1 MADLFVSGRIVTAL
15 EAAAVAVGRLDA
27 ALAGNPL
34 RRAWTF
40 WSELDAA
47 RRHAEADGRKVDLFR
62 LAAHLHGLP
71 LRLGD
76 TASAPERG
84 REIAG
89 LNHAVELR
97 SWMAAPDPEQLRL
110 RDIALDSLRA
120 EERGQPVLAAAARGM
135 LDWLAGRGS
144 RPAIR
149 AAIPLYLRER
159 ETTIHVLAAVT
170 GGDALRAG
178 ADDPDGFTEAFLEA
192 AGGGAA
198 QPDGFTV
205 RFLEAVGEEAAEGRD
220 RLLTMEREWREA
232 RARVAHRAGARSNS
246 RLPAAVDLLAASP
259 LLSISALADALGCS
273 VEGASRML
281 DALVGLE
288 VVAEVTGRT
297 GRGARRLYGLKRL
310 LPIRAETTAGRRR
323 VRGGRRGRPKR
334 VLTAPFAELADE
346 SGAAGVTPEADPVE
360 PTRLEAVNFDFD
372 ALDRLIAAADE
383 RTRGVRRLLDRI
395 ARGDKPFTSAD
406 NDDQVKKSESE

>member
-1 MADLFVSGRIVTAL
+1 MAGLFVSGEIVAQL
-15 EAAAVAVGRLDA
+15 EDAAVAVGRLDA

-47 RRHAEADGRKVDLFR
+47 RRHAEADGRKVDLYR

-76 TASAPERG
+76 GASAHERG
-84 REIAG
+84 GEITS
-89 LNHAVELR
+89 LNYAIELR
-97 SWMAAPDPEQLRL
+97 SWMAAPDAEQSAL
-110 RDIALDSLRA
+110 RDAALDSLRA
-120 EERGQPVLAAAARGM
+120 GGRGQPVLIAAARGM

-149 AAIPLYLRER
+149 AAIPLYLRECG
-159 ETTIHVLAAVT
+159 TTIHVLAAVT

-178 ADDPDGFTEAFLEA
+178 ASDPDS
-192 AGGGAA
+192 
-198 QPDGFTV
+198 FTV
-205 RFLEAVGEEAAEGRD
+205 RFLQAVRREAAEGRD

-232 RARVAHRAGARSNS
+232 RVRVDHRAGGRSTS
-246 RLPAAVDLLAASP
+246 RLPGAVDLLASSP
-259 LLSISALADALGCS
+259 LLSISALAEALGCS

-288 VVAEVTGRT
+288 IAAEVTGRT

-310 LPIRAETTAGRRR
+310 LPIRAETTAVPRRAK
-323 VRGGRRGRPKR
+323 GGQRGRPKR
-334 VLTAPFAELADE
+334 VLTAPFAELATGSEIVLDGE
-346 SGAAGVTPEADPVE
+346 PVE
-360 PTRLEAVNFDFD
+360 PARLAPVSFDFD

-395 ARGDKPFTSAD
+395 ARGERPFLPVDGTD
-406 NDDQVKKSESE
+406 N